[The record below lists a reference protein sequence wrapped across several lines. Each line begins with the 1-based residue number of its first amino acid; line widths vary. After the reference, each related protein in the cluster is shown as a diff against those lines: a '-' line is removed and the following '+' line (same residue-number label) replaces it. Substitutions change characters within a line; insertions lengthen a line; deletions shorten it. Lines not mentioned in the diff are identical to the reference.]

1 MFVCLSVANTY
12 WWRRG
17 LTASAIRTTL
27 TVNYEFCR
35 IFSNFSKRSSRI
47 ISVFVREMYC
57 KQAGN
62 RHVCQW
68 CDVFGSGLMELLH
81 KAALRDTLGRSLYM
95 SEDRIGSFT
104 PEHVSSLATHYY

>member
-1 MFVCLSVANTY
+1 
-12 WWRRG
+12 
-17 LTASAIRTTL
+17 
-27 TVNYEFCR
+27 
-35 IFSNFSKRSSRI
+35 
-47 ISVFVREMYC
+47 MYC